1 MIRRPPRSTRTDTL
15 FPYTTLFRSMSENQ
29 QIKQGG
35 QHGRRN
41 GLEGN
46 LPEAQQLLAQQGR
59 KARAQ
64 ILARRDQRGG
74 APAVTPRNS
83 SLCMRRTNASSR
95 SVPPTR
101 ASRACVVSRDT
112 PCPLLP
118 KALRRTKTWASP

>member
-1 MIRRPPRSTRTDTL
+1 
-15 FPYTTLFRSMSENQ
+15 MSENQ

-35 QHGRRN
+35 RHGRRN

-74 APAVTPRNS
+74 AQAVTPRNS
-83 SLCMRRTNASSR
+83 SLCMMRTNASSR

-101 ASRACVVSRDT
+101 ASRACVVSRAT
-112 PCPLLP
+112 TWPLLSMRSEEHTSELQSLMRISYAVFCL
-118 KALRRTKTWASP
+118 KKKKIIKI

>member
-1 MIRRPPRSTRTDTL
+1 
-15 FPYTTLFRSMSENQ
+15 MSENQ
-29 QIKQGG
+29 QIKQCC

-74 APAVTPRNS
+74 AHAVTPRNS
-83 SLCMRRTNASSR
+83 SLCMMRTRSEEHTSELQSLMRISYAVFCLKKQKNNIRTIMLSQINAQ
-95 SVPPTR
+95 
-101 ASRACVVSRDT
+101 
-112 PCPLLP
+112 
-118 KALRRTKTWASP
+118 